1 MPGLPSRRD
10 MDGYKRLAAAVI
22 RRSILDAQAGDAKA
36 ESWLRGLM
44 LPWSE
49 VLEIDP
55 KKIHVRLERLLKPGS
70 LQQLTHLKV

>member
-10 MDGYKRLAAAVI
+10 MDGYKRLSAAVI
-22 RRSILDAQAGDAKA
+22 RRSILDAQDGDAKA

-49 VLEIDP
+49 ELEIDP
-55 KKIHVRLERLLKPGS
+55 KKLHVRLEHLLKPGS